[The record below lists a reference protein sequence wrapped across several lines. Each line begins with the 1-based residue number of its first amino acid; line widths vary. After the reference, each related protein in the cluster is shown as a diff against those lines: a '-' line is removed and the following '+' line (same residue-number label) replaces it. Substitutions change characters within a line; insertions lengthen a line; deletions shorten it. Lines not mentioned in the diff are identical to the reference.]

1 MKVTI
6 DIDCTPEEARAFMGL
21 PDVAP
26 LQARMLAEIE
36 ARMRAALEAMDPQQL
51 MASWLAPGLAGG
63 MPGGAMPGGANPAEA
78 MAAWQKSFWDQLA
91 AAGGKSDQGK
101 TRPGKK

>member
-36 ARMRAALEAMDPQQL
+36 ARMRAALDAMDPQQIV
-51 MASWLAPGLAGG
+51 ASWLT
-63 MPGGAMPGGANPAEA
+63 PGGANPVEA
-78 MAAWQKSFWDQLA
+78 IAAWQKSFWEQF
-91 AAGGKSDQGK
+91 GGGRSD
-101 TRPGKK
+101 PDKK

>member
-36 ARMRAALEAMDPQQL
+36 ARMRAALEAMDPQQIV
-51 MASWLAPGLAGG
+51 ASWLTPGLGAAMLGG
-63 MPGGAMPGGANPAEA
+63 TNPAEA
-78 MAAWQKSFWDQLA
+78 MAAWQKSFWDQFA
-91 AAGGKSDQGK
+91 AAGGCKAE
-101 TRPGKK
+101 PGKK

>member
-36 ARMRAALEAMDPQQL
+36 ARMRA
-51 MASWLAPGLAGG
+51 
-63 MPGGAMPGGANPAEA
+63 
-78 MAAWQKSFWDQLA
+78 
-91 AAGGKSDQGK
+91 
-101 TRPGKK
+101 